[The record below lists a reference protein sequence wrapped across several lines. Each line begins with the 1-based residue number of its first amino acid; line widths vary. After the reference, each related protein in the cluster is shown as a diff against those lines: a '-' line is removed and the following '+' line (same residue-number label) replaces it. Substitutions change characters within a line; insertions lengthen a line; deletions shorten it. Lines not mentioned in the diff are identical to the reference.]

1 MTLGLAPR
9 IDNAAWALRSTVTG
23 SITPIIAD
31 DQDEACQVRDATGK
45 PHIYEILS
53 GNPSSGWT
61 LAVPAH
67 EDDDRMNRG
76 HANAEKSS

>member
-23 SITPIIAD
+23 SITPIVAD
-31 DQDEACQVRDATGK
+31 DQDEACQVQDATGR

-53 GNPSSGWT
+53 GNPSSGGM
-61 LAVPAH
+61 LVVPAH
-67 EDDDRMNRG
+67 EGDNRMGRG
-76 HANAEKSS
+76 HANAQ